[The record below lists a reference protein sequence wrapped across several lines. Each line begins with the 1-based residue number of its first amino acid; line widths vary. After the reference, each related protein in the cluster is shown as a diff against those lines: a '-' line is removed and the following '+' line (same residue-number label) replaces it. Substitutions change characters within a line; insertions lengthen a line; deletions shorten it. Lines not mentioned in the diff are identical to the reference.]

1 MIIPESNFQDLKNYL
16 EFLDEQIPKKR
27 YQTVLKH
34 RSSDSFFGTQLGI
47 QQIQALRKNEKK
59 KVSEELEDGID
70 NMMQQIVINA

>member
-1 MIIPESNFQDLKNYL
+1 MIIPESDLQDLKNYFG
-16 EFLDEQIPKKR
+16 FLDERITKKR

-34 RSSDSFFGTQLGI
+34 RPFDSFFGTQLGI

-59 KVSEELEDGID
+59 KEPEELEDGID

>member
-1 MIIPESNFQDLKNYL
+1 MIIPESDFQDLQNYL
-16 EFLDEQIPKKR
+16 EFLDERIPKKR

-34 RSSDSFFGTQLGI
+34 RPFDSFFGTQLGI

-59 KVSEELEDGID
+59 KREELEDCID